1 MNWDDLKILLAL
13 NRERSSR
20 KAANRLGISNTTIIR
35 RLELLEEAVGAR
47 LFDRTPDGFQTTSVG
62 EQLVKTAIEVEDKIA
77 EGERYV
83 TGRDTDL
90 EGIIKVALP
99 EGPVHFMAESFA
111 EFVNQYPRIQLDL
124 SASNE
129 PVDLARREADVALR
143 VLRIDAK
150 LPKDIVGIRL
160 GSMSFGYY
168 IHKDL
173 LSDVEAGRTPLTIMS
188 SSTDEPDIKLAPTAS
203 PTPIVKRHV
212 MRGVN
217 QMRAAILCKMGA
229 GELPSIACSD
239 TPEIVQL
246 PGTESERYGYF
257 WLLYHKD
264 LRQSARI
271 RAFFKHVAGLQR
283 NWSAAWDTSPST
295 EQQPRR

>member
-77 EGERYV
+77 EGERHV

-99 EGPVHFMAESFA
+99 EGPVQYIAQSFA

-124 SASNE
+124 SASN
-129 PVDLARREADVALR
+129 
-143 VLRIDAK
+143 
-150 LPKDIVGIRL
+150 
-160 GSMSFGYY
+160 
-168 IHKDL
+168 
-173 LSDVEAGRTPLTIMS
+173 
-188 SSTDEPDIKLAPTAS
+188 
-203 PTPIVKRHV
+203 
-212 MRGVN
+212 
-217 QMRAAILCKMGA
+217 
-229 GELPSIACSD
+229 
-239 TPEIVQL
+239 
-246 PGTESERYGYF
+246 
-257 WLLYHKD
+257 
-264 LRQSARI
+264 
-271 RAFFKHVAGLQR
+271 
-283 NWSAAWDTSPST
+283 
-295 EQQPRR
+295 